1 MAITQTTPRASLS
14 SHTSTNVARAHALP
28 SRIPS
33 RSFSHAHTQPHTPIL
48 SHTLSPATVS
58 RSGGSNPSPGAHS
71 HPRPRHSP
79 SSGPSGLLGGS
90 AQWAAQPPCAPRF
103 TDAAASS
110 AGNAPRA
117 SSARFLGGRARAAGG
132 PPGPGAGSKGPAL
145 CARLPADAP
154 QPQGASQQ
162 APRPFPEASAPDPT
176 SGGHAASVSV
186 MRSRVGPSRAGVR
199 SPLTRRVAGAHLSL
213 GPGRG
218 AERKWPWVA
227 LGATFPGGLGG
238 ALRLSRDASVFV
250 VFGWTVSSVR

>member
-117 SSARFLGGRARAAGG
+117 SSTRFLGGRARAAGWTAWAG
-132 PPGPGAGSKGPAL
+132 CGQQRTSPLRPPPRGRAAAPR
-145 CARLPADAP
+145 RLPAGPA
-154 QPQGASQQ
+154 AL
-162 APRPFPEASAPDPT
+162 PRSLRARPDF
-176 SGGHAASVSV
+176 
-186 MRSRVGPSRAGVR
+186 RRA
-199 SPLTRRVAGAHLSL
+199 RRFRFRH
-213 GPGRG
+213 
-218 AERKWPWVA
+218 E
-227 LGATFPGGLGG
+227 GLGG
-238 ALRLSRDASVFV
+238 AQPRGCEIPPDTESCGSSSFAWARSRGRKEVAVGCARGHISRRAWWRAAPFA
-250 VFGWTVSSVR
+250 